1 MYQPLKLQNLGR
13 SLAYPAV
20 EPKGGKKIQN
30 EGSLSHLGGLHP
42 AKTRTAITLGP
53 TEKEH
58 FFFQVVGRVEGAIG
72 EERSGQEEG
81 EVAIGDRNPSGEE
94 PV

>member
-1 MYQPLKLQNLGR
+1 M
-13 SLAYPAV
+13 

-30 EGSLSHLGGLHP
+30 AGSLFHLGGLHP
-42 AKTRTAITLGP
+42 AKTRTVIALGP
-53 TEKEH
+53 TGKEH
-58 FFFQVVGRVEGAIG
+58 FFFFQVVGRVEGAIG

-94 PV
+94 PG

>member
-1 MYQPLKLQNLGR
+1 MKVPCPTSEDFIQQRQEQP
-13 SLAYPAV
+13 SLWAQQ
-20 EPKGGKKIQN
+20 KRNI
-30 EGSLSHLGGLHP
+30 
-42 AKTRTAITLGP
+42 
-53 TEKEH
+53 